1 MKKIGFIGCGN
12 MGSSMARAFA
22 LSIQDIDLY
31 LYDTDSNKSSQLAS
45 ELTVNTA
52 SSANAASS
60 VNTTLTAQVSVSVES
75 LVMQTDISFLAVKPQ
90 ILPQLYT
97 VLAKLKYNHSYISI
111 AAGISIESLSKGL
124 NSNQVIRFMPNI
136 AASVTKAV
144 TAIASNSKAEEEFI
158 KEAFKLAQAC
168 GTAFPLP
175 EKLFPAFIGISGS
188 AIAFFFQFLHA
199 VALGGTKEGIPYSE
213 SLSIASQT
221 FSGAIEL
228 LAKSG
233 SSPQDLITTITS
245 AAGTTIDGIIA
256 LEDGGMNAA
265 VIKAVSAASGKARD
279 LENS

>member
-22 LSIQDIDLY
+22 LSIKDIDLY
-31 LYDTDSNKSSQLAS
+31 LYDTDSNKSSLLAS
-45 ELTVNTA
+45 EL
-52 SSANAASS
+52 SANAALS
-60 VNTTLTAQVSVSVES
+60 AQVSTSVES
-75 LVMQTDISFLAVKPQ
+75 LIMQTDITFLAVKPQ
-90 ILPQLYT
+90 ILPQLYS
-97 VLAKLKYNHSYISI
+97 VLAKIKNNHSYISI
-111 AAGISIESLSKGL
+111 AAGISIDSLSKGL

-136 AASVTKAV
+136 AASVSKAV
-144 TAIASNSKAEEEFI
+144 TAVASNSKAEEKFI
-158 KEAFKLAQAC
+158 QEAFKLAQAC
-168 GTAFPLP
+168 GTAFSLP

-188 AIAFFFQFLHA
+188 AIAFFYQFLHA
-199 VALGGTKEGIPYSE
+199 VALGGTKEGISYSQ

-228 LAKSG
+228 LLTSG
-233 SSPQDLITTITS
+233 SSPQELITTVTS